1 MTQQPDYHT
10 KPISQLTR
18 QDWGQA
24 CKDFV
29 GELTLHVVLY
39 GLGAMLCTTIG
50 AMIWVS
56 VWCGVLFVPIGVV
69 AYHLFK
75 KSQRQH

>member
-18 QDWGQA
+18 QDWKYAFQ
-24 CKDFV
+24 DFM
-29 GELTLHVVLY
+29 GELAVHAVLY
-39 GLGAMLCTTIG
+39 GVGALLCTTIG
-50 AMIWVS
+50 AMVWIS